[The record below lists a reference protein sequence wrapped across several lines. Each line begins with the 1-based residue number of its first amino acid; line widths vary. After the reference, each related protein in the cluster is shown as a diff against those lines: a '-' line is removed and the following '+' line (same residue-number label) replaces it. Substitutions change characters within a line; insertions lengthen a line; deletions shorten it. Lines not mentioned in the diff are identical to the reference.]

1 MLLGPVVRLPFPRRF
16 DLARVL
22 AVRLDMFFQEPL
34 RRFVLVLELR
44 KLLVQRFD
52 QQPAVFQMQLDCIE
66 LLLHCQGCE
75 HFLPKFL
82 ELFGKKLRLAWQVLC

>member
-1 MLLGPVVRLPFPRRF
+1 MAPAGAAPAMLLGPVVRLPFPRRF

-44 KLLVQRFD
+44 KLAAFDISGSVAVQADFVAARSASGSRRAD
-52 QQPAVFQMQLDCIE
+52 ARVDRTM
-66 LLLHCQGCE
+66 
-75 HFLPKFL
+75 
-82 ELFGKKLRLAWQVLC
+82 